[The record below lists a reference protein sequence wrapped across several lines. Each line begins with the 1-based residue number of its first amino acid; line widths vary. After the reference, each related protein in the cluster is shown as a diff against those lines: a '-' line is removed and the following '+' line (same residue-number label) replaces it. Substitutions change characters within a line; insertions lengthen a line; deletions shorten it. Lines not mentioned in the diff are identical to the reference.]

1 MTDPRDFEPTDEQ
14 VQSWI
19 NEHAISGSKEEL
31 PVFIARKAAW
41 HAADIEM
48 AAWNRLLIGF
58 KLLGASSRFSA
69 ERRPPPPQPV
79 IERDGYVY
87 NLAPGQ

>member
-1 MTDPRDFEPTDEQ
+1 MKLLDFEPSDEQ
-14 VQSWI
+14 VQNWI
-19 NEHAISGSKEEL
+19 NEHAISGSTDWL

-48 AAWNRLLIGF
+48 EAWNRLLISL

-79 IERDGYVY
+79 IYRDGYVY
-87 NLAPGQ
+87 NLASGQ